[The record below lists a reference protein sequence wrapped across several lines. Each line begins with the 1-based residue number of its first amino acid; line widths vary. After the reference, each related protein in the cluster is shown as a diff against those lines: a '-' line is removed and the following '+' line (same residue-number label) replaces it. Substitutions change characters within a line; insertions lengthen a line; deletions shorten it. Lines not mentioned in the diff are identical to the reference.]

1 MIGTDTLQGMVLEL
15 RDEMSH
21 YQHQFGVRRN
31 DFLVEAI
38 SYGMSKEE
46 ARAYAIQRIGP
57 VVPVTCMPTLALG
70 KVRPLSPMLAMRY
83 QYAGDWKDI
92 HEHLLLPDEVLR
104 IAGTQHFRSWI
115 SDMRN
120 YWVESAPYR
129 FGDDRLSLLSVAS
142 EKEGHFSMLVW
153 KEPGEEPEVWTY
165 ASQHEYRFSHLLHW
179 FKWLNGRSEE

>member
-46 ARAYAIQRIGP
+46 AHAYAIQRIGP

-153 KEPGEEPEVWTY
+153 KEPGEEP
-165 ASQHEYRFSHLLHW
+165 
-179 FKWLNGRSEE
+179 